1 MYSTPLYLFAD
12 LEELDEPLA
21 MPTAHEA
28 SAGRPPWRYY
38 YVMAFPLSESIT
50 DDKIKIRANMTEQR
64 EENYLHKMANRN
76 AEHAA
81 AIEAERRAVDGKKKT
96 MEQHVAGFL
105 CRLYALSAVILLL
118 EMAAL
123 YALYIK
129 GGHVPSRAVR
139 IGSMAV
145 ILLFLAKLGG
155 WLSAYRCSVN
165 GARVVLVAG
174 VALAAGLAFL
184 LDEAVMVWRSHVK
197 LQEALLQSVDHLSQD
212 VLNVIL
218 NGGTKA
224 SLVQR
229 FIFDAPSVFLQWLST
244 YCSNPP
250 TRKVGYEAVA
260 IDRHEFFARFWNEN
274 EKSCVNDAVARCVE
288 FDEFVLPVII
298 VELVMVSL
306 QILFT
311 GMFLVVYSKSEKKFK
326 RRWKLSPLTKLKS
339 LSRAST
345 TNLST
350 IFRRLLIFGS
360 ALFGSSNAIASTHL
374 LEFCSIVDFHSLFTW
389 LVVVCL
395 LSGLSAI
402 LAALFVGC
410 GWKQRVAGVLLA
422 VAVAFEVFMLAEFIK
437 MAVKLIVP
445 NLTSEG
451 DQERAQELRE
461 VYLKASAQTC
471 SSIEHWIS
479 HVCVGMSSENVAE
492 FDLSCQHEFEALL
505 MASFNFANSYLAW
518 SIGVKSILLVQLI
531 IPVLQQAVSDAI
543 SYVRGVFSRMASMV
557 KTEKPMTQT
566 PPPIPYMDALGIYV
580 ESIRVRDLDHLTAE
594 QQAFEKEWSLR
605 TGRALSE
612 VSSGEVLIT
621 PSDFGSI
628 VRTLMVRR
636 LTVCCKLD
644 LSMSLSENGQHLLV
658 RICASDNLLLA
669 TLCET
674 DAYRLQFADAVDP
687 GRSFWRD
694 KKEVATDQ
702 KVLDANTVKHKLKL
716 LLMDSEVSPKEA
728 VWFPRESLTRV
739 SARIHALSRISRAAK
754 GLIRC
759 LNPAPAFASY
769 SPSLQRQFIFKK
781 YPHRLD
787 VPETYRRSAVLRTVD
802 CIRITRRIIS
812 AEIDVD
818 AMISSGLLSSF
829 HCLHSSSRFDFSSRG
844 ALASSWVAYWR
855 PVRLPGE
862 FCPNDHAVL
871 NLLGRIAPFRQ
882 PLQQVRDYF
891 GEFIGFYFAWLSFY
905 AKMMTIPA
913 LFSIALLVGGA
924 HRSLWKFYISPNT
937 GGVEKTATIPLAELV
952 LGIAVIVWSFVL
964 VKSWERRSVWYQLQ
978 WGVTADIDNVQQYC
992 FDLDIER
999 KLSLMMV
1006 FIRRQLRLWRTG
1018 DFRIFPRRSIKKKPA
1033 LSSLFAPQVIS
1044 WFCVLSLGLIN
1055 LLLVLMMILSQGLF
1069 SELWG
1074 EKLAVIGNCVC
1085 QAVLVQWNGACIP
1098 VVAQM
1103 LSKWE
1108 YPRLPRGHPNYQRS
1122 VVAKIFT
1129 LQVLNTFTG
1138 LILLLLSRIG
1148 WLAILERVVAPL
1160 HPLYVSYTSRIEG
1173 KIGVFIQMETLII
1186 ALFAVQLSIRVLL
1199 VLSAIGRFRR
1209 IQRAEQRY
1217 KRQEDETLMSPYPGP
1232 HKDYAQIVMQLGLVV
1247 MFSCVCPLL
1256 PLLALIDCAVK
1267 LRQNALELCCIRQ
1280 RPEPEGVHLS
1290 EDDDVGLGLWA
1301 PYTRLILKFSV
1312 PAALGIVLFGADNFY
1327 SISTE
1332 RRVGYWLLGV
1342 VGIWLM
1348 AQLLWFLIP
1357 RESRLAEEAR
1367 ARNEFLVERY
1377 FGGAE
1382 VNEQKATTSSNEQKY
1397 VNLQEPAPSA
1407 EQFLSH
1413 YKERLKL
1420 LHRLNRLDA
1429 ALKRRRR
1436 HATPNKSVKPEVK
1449 ESEGDVSSDDESRY
1463 QGSESSEEMIV
1474 GYFRPVRGARAQQQE
1489 VKESPQDDIM
1499 NPTEEPPIQPS
1510 RRSSKP
1516 PVEELKVRES
1526 VDEDE
1531 VTTLRSHAESDAA
1544 VAERPTSTPI
1554 SKLFKRLPV
1563 SDEGEAT
1570 PSVPQVDDDPGVF
1583 VPTYLEPA
1591 EEVFRHEFYS
1601 ELLEEKKEEPASAV
1615 EEREISGSPAH
1626 VDNSSRSHRLGFLS
1640 HQPQISSEGRVSTT
1654 KGRDTEES
1662 KRENRILPDL
1672 PAQSGLSKLFNR
1684 QLPLTDTSSETGS
1697 WAESL
1702 SMQRKL
1708 RRSSRPPSPPSY
1720 TKTDLSGLEAV
1731 REAASRRQFD
1741 FSVDEQEWEE

>member
-1 MYSTPLYLFAD
+1 
-12 LEELDEPLA
+12 
-21 MPTAHEA
+21 
-28 SAGRPPWRYY
+28 
-38 YVMAFPLSESIT
+38 
-50 DDKIKIRANMTEQR
+50 
-64 EENYLHKMANRN
+64 
-76 AEHAA
+76 
-81 AIEAERRAVDGKKKT
+81 
-96 MEQHVAGFL
+96 
-105 CRLYALSAVILLL
+105 
-118 EMAAL
+118 
-123 YALYIK
+123 
-129 GGHVPSRAVR
+129 
-139 IGSMAV
+139 
-145 ILLFLAKLGG
+145 
-155 WLSAYRCSVN
+155 
-165 GARVVLVAG
+165 
-174 VALAAGLAFL
+174 
-184 LDEAVMVWRSHVK
+184 
-197 LQEALLQSVDHLSQD
+197 
-212 VLNVIL
+212 
-218 NGGTKA
+218 
-224 SLVQR
+224 
-229 FIFDAPSVFLQWLST
+229 
-244 YCSNPP
+244 
-250 TRKVGYEAVA
+250 
-260 IDRHEFFARFWNEN
+260 
-274 EKSCVNDAVARCVE
+274 
-288 FDEFVLPVII
+288 
-298 VELVMVSL
+298 
-306 QILFT
+306 
-311 GMFLVVYSKSEKKFK
+311 
-326 RRWKLSPLTKLKS
+326 
-339 LSRAST
+339 
-345 TNLST
+345 
-350 IFRRLLIFGS
+350 
-360 ALFGSSNAIASTHL
+360 
-374 LEFCSIVDFHSLFTW
+374 
-389 LVVVCL
+389 
-395 LSGLSAI
+395 
-402 LAALFVGC
+402 
-410 GWKQRVAGVLLA
+410 
-422 VAVAFEVFMLAEFIK
+422 MLAEFIK

-471 SSIEHWIS
+471 SSIKHWIS

-518 SIGVKSILLVQLI
+518 SIGVKSILIVQLI
-531 IPVLQQAVSDAI
+531 IPVLHQAVSDAI
-543 SYVRGVFSRMASMV
+543 SYVLGVFSRIASMV
-557 KTEKPMTQT
+557 KTEKPMAQT

-913 LFSIALLVGGA
+913 LFSIALL
-924 HRSLWKFYISPNT
+924 
-937 GGVEKTATIPLAELV
+937 KTATIPLAELV

-978 WGVTADIDNVQQYC
+978 WG
-992 FDLDIER
+992 
-999 KLSLMMV
+999 
-1006 FIRRQLRLWRTG
+1006 
-1018 DFRIFPRRSIKKKPA
+1018 KPA

-1382 VNEQKATTSSNEQKY
+1382 
-1397 VNLQEPAPSA
+1397 
-1407 EQFLSH
+1407 QFLSH

-1420 LHRLNRLDA
+1420 LHRLNR
-1429 ALKRRRR
+1429 
-1436 HATPNKSVKPEVK
+1436 
-1449 ESEGDVSSDDESRY
+1449 
-1463 QGSESSEEMIV
+1463 
-1474 GYFRPVRGARAQQQE
+1474 
-1489 VKESPQDDIM
+1489 
-1499 NPTEEPPIQPS
+1499 
-1510 RRSSKP
+1510 
-1516 PVEELKVRES
+1516 
-1526 VDEDE
+1526 
-1531 VTTLRSHAESDAA
+1531 
-1544 VAERPTSTPI
+1544 
-1554 SKLFKRLPV
+1554 
-1563 SDEGEAT
+1563 
-1570 PSVPQVDDDPGVF
+1570 
-1583 VPTYLEPA
+1583 
-1591 EEVFRHEFYS
+1591 
-1601 ELLEEKKEEPASAV
+1601 
-1615 EEREISGSPAH
+1615 
-1626 VDNSSRSHRLGFLS
+1626 
-1640 HQPQISSEGRVSTT
+1640 
-1654 KGRDTEES
+1654 
-1662 KRENRILPDL
+1662 
-1672 PAQSGLSKLFNR
+1672 
-1684 QLPLTDTSSETGS
+1684 
-1697 WAESL
+1697 
-1702 SMQRKL
+1702 
-1708 RRSSRPPSPPSY
+1708 
-1720 TKTDLSGLEAV
+1720 
-1731 REAASRRQFD
+1731 
-1741 FSVDEQEWEE
+1741 